1 MKLNKHFINEARL
14 WSEKGYTIPG
24 YDRDAVIKRTI
35 DDPEWIHFGAGNIFR
50 SFPALLAEEMLEKKK
65 LETGILVVE
74 GFDYE
79 IIDRIYEP
87 YDDLS
92 ILFTLGADMKCEKRI
107 IGSVCKSLKMGKA
120 FNDDNEVLRKIFRS
134 DSLKMVSFTITEKGY
149 KFRDPLGK
157 VFEAVE
163 QDLNAGP
170 ERAATY
176 MGMVAALLYE
186 RYLSGSKPIAMLSMD
201 NFSHNGEKLESAI
214 TEFAETWSER
224 GLADKGFEKYVKD
237 RKLVSF
243 PWSMIDKITPRPDKA
258 IKKILDVDGVEGNE
272 IIITEK
278 QTYIAPFVNAEKSQY
293 LVIEDDF
300 PNGRPPLETAG
311 VYFTD
316 RITVD
321 KTERMKVCTCL
332 NPLHTALAVFG
343 CLLGFKKISD
353 EMKDPLLKKLV
364 YDLGYK
370 EGLPVVTDPVI
381 ISPDSFLREVLEER
395 IPNPFLPDTPQR
407 IATDTSQ
414 KLPIRYGETIRAYM
428 EDPDRDA
435 GELKL
440 VPLVIA
446 GWIRYLM
453 GIDDEGTEFTLSPD
467 PLAEKLGNITAG
479 LCFGL
484 DDRERVERIIGPLLA
499 NKEIFGAD
507 LKKAGLYDKVIDM
520 YMEMAKGRGCVKKT
534 MEKYVNER

>member
-149 KFRDPLGK
+149 KLRDPLGR

-186 RYLSGSKPIAMLSMD
+186 RYLSDSKPIAMLSMD

-214 TEFAETWSER
+214 TVFAETWSER

-258 IKKILDVDGVEGNE
+258 IKKILDEDGVEGNE
-272 IIITEK
+272 IIITGK
-278 QTYIAPFVNAEKSQY
+278 QTYIAPFVNAEKPQY
-293 LVIEDDF
+293 LVVEDDF

-311 VYFTD
+311 VYLTD
-316 RITVD
+316 RVTVD

-343 CLLGFKKISD
+343 CLLRFKKISD

-381 ISPDSFLREVLEER
+381 ISPDRFLREVLEER

-453 GIDDEGTEFTLSPD
+453 GIDDEGAEFTLSPD
-467 PLAEKLGNITAG
+467 PLAEKLGNIKAG
-479 LCFGL
+479 LCLGS
-484 DDRERVERIIGPLLA
+484 DNREKVERTIGPLLA

-520 YMEMAKGRGCVKKT
+520 YMEMAEGRGCVKKT
-534 MEKYVNER
+534 LEKYVNER

>member
-1 MKLNKHFINEARL
+1 
-14 WSEKGYTIPG
+14 
-24 YDRDAVIKRTI
+24 
-35 DDPEWIHFGAGNIFR
+35 
-50 SFPALLAEEMLEKKK
+50 
-65 LETGILVVE
+65 
-74 GFDYE
+74 
-79 IIDRIYEP
+79 
-87 YDDLS
+87 
-92 ILFTLGADMKCEKRI
+92 
-107 IGSVCKSLKMGKA
+107 
-120 FNDDNEVLRKIFRS
+120 
-134 DSLKMVSFTITEKGY
+134 
-149 KFRDPLGK
+149 
-157 VFEAVE
+157 
-163 QDLNAGP
+163 
-170 ERAATY
+170 
-176 MGMVAALLYE
+176 
-186 RYLSGSKPIAMLSMD
+186 MLSMD

-258 IKKILDVDGVEGNE
+258 IKKILDEDGVEGNE

-311 VYFTD
+311 VYLTD

-353 EMKDPLLKKLV
+353 EMNDPLLKKLV
-364 YDLGYK
+364 YNLGYK

-381 ISPDSFLREVLEER
+381 ISPDSFLKEVLEER

-440 VPLVIA
+440 IPLVIA

-453 GIDDEGTEFTLSPD
+453 GIDDEGAEFTLSPD

-520 YMEMAKGRGCVKKT
+520 YMEMAKGSGCVKKT
-534 MEKYVNER
+534 LEKYVNER